1 MSNAF
6 RGQAQYMT
14 PIYSQAPTGG
24 LNMSGYGGDTMQDL
38 GDLGDL
44 SGLANFGAVSGPASM
59 GGGYS
64 MFGSYSPTPYQQQDY
79 TGGYMPGYGA
89 QLPQQFGGYGGGYG
103 RGYGGFA
110 SQFGGRFGGGYG
122 GGFGVPQPQQP
133 NVNDLFGQ
141 YMFGQYYGQPAF
153 NPFQATSM
161 FGGGRR
167 GGFGGGRRGGRER
180 MFPSQPPSVQQP
192 QPPYVRAQPYQPT
205 NTVMPDVQSP
215 PVPPTAPAPTPAS
228 SSSRDLF
235 YQDMIN
241 SGLSADAALQETN
254 KRYGGGTVAAAAQQT
269 PATALPL
276 TTYKGSGW
284 INYGASPL
292 SKLSADAELQEA
304 NRRYGDGAV
313 AAAAQQTPTMTTPSI
328 DWISEPPQAPTVQPV
343 DTTMPYDL
351 GELSGLSRLGGFDP
365 YGRFGAFNFR

>member
-24 LNMSGYGGDTMQDL
+24 FNMSGYGGDTMQDL

-64 MFGSYSPTPYQQQDY
+64 VFGSYSPTPYQPQAQQDY

-89 QLPQQFGGYGGGYG
+89 QLPQQFGGYGGPSSYGGFGSYGGGYG
-103 RGYGGFA
+103 GGYGQGYGGFA

-122 GGFGVPQPQQP
+122 GGFGMPQPQQP

-269 PATALPL
+269 PATA
-276 TTYKGSGW
+276 
-284 INYGASPL
+284 A
-292 SKLSADAELQEA
+292 
-304 NRRYGDGAV
+304 
-313 AAAAQQTPTMTTPSI
+313 PSI
-328 DWISEPPQAPTVQPV
+328 DWISEPPQAPTVRPV

-351 GELSGLSRLGGFDP
+351 GEFSGLARLGGFNP
-365 YGRFGAFNFR
+365 YGRRFGTADLLQPDGGAGYSNYQGPQSGGWFTTENGMQLWNA

>member
-6 RGQAQYMT
+6 RGQAQYVT

-24 LNMSGYGGDTMQDL
+24 FNMSGYGGDTMQDL

-122 GGFGVPQPQQP
+122 GGFGMPQPQQP

-180 MFPSQPPSVQQP
+180 MFPTQQPEVQAYAPQPPRMTWSPPMPAQPPVSPPAPVTPAPAPVPSQQNQSSNPDYWYTKLVENNPGIDTDRARQLAEERAAIFRAQSQP
-192 QPPYVRAQPYQPT
+192 QPVT
-205 NTVMPDVQSP
+205 
-215 PVPPTAPAPTPAS
+215 PAPEPAPVVV
-228 SSSRDLF
+228 
-235 YQDMIN
+235 
-241 SGLSADAALQETN
+241 T
-254 KRYGGGTVAAAAQQT
+254 
-269 PATALPL
+269 
-276 TTYKGSGW
+276 
-284 INYGASPL
+284 
-292 SKLSADAELQEA
+292 
-304 NRRYGDGAV
+304 
-313 AAAAQQTPTMTTPSI
+313 
-328 DWISEPPQAPTVQPV
+328 QPV
-343 DTTMPYDL
+343 DQFIAPYSPSVEPQIATETTMPYDL
-351 GELSGLSRLGGFDP
+351 GDLSGLSRLGGFDP